1 MRSWTEFGV
10 EFNQELFNEITFLFL
25 SALKTFPFE
34 ITKKLFLSEPA
45 NFSAYKWL
53 GKKFSVVQKRFFL
66 YFQNKGKTFNKICLE
81 IKKSN

>member
-53 GKKFSVVQKRFFL
+53 GKNSQLSRKGFSFISKIKEKHLIKFVLK
-66 YFQNKGKTFNKICLE
+66 
-81 IKKSN
+81 